1 MKKLAVTMGDPGG
14 IGPEVVVK
22 ALHSAEVRDICMPVV
37 IGDSSVITE
46 MVRLLK
52 VLSH

>member
-14 IGPEVVVK
+14 IGPEVVVR
-22 ALHSAEVRDICMPVV
+22 ALHSAEVRDICRPVV
-37 IGDSSVITE
+37 IGDSSVIAE

-52 VLSH
+52 LPS